1 MYDDPVVERVRNI
14 RREIEAECH
23 HDGDKY
29 LKHLREVQQQYE
41 DRLVCGE
48 SESSSPRLDDLED

>member
-23 HDGDKY
+23 HDADQY
-29 LKHLREVQQQYE
+29 LEHLQEVQQQYE
-41 DRLVCGE
+41 HRLVCGE
-48 SESSSPRLDDLED
+48 SEPTSPQGDEPEG